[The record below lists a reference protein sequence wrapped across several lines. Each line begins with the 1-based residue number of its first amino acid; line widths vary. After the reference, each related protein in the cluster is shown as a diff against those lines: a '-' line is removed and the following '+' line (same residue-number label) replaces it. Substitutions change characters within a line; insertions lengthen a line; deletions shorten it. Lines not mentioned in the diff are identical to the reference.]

1 MSSSTEEQER
11 VIQNMDKNTMVI
23 ACPGSGKS
31 FTMKEGTKAIFQ
43 RHPLARVSLVT
54 FTRAATDSLKN
65 SLQKMIEPRFLN
77 RIEVDTFHG
86 FIKKNGKPD
95 RLERRASNRT
105 QTNGDGITGTKTS

>member
-23 ACPGSGKS
+23 ACPVEWQILHHEGGNKS
-31 FTMKEGTKAIFQ
+31 HFSTSSIGPGI
-43 RHPLARVSLVT
+43 LVT

-86 FIKKNGKPD
+86 FIKNGKPD